1 MTGSNASFEPSVVAL
16 RVYESVTLELPPGEA
31 SFPEGLGSEGA
42 KSPSEKQFFF
52 FSSFSSV
59 TCIFCIDD
67 VSVCICYSV
76 FC

>member
-16 RVYESVTLELPPGEA
+16 RVHASVTLELPPGEA

-42 KSPSEKQFFF
+42 KDPEKQFFV
-52 FSSFSSV
+52 FSFNSI
-59 TCIFCIDD
+59 TCIFCIDE

-76 FC
+76 FCC